1 MIRRSFPS
9 SSLRNPKSTCVT
21 SSTSSAAIDRYV
33 FFLKPLSC
41 SFFLILLRFG
51 CYNRSVCILPPIFII
66 VVPYLI
72 QVSMASRLN
81 HDNVVEMLGYC
92 ADGGSRL
99 LAYELMDHY

>member
-33 FFLKPLSC
+33 FFLKPLPC

-51 CYNRSVCILPPIFII
+51 CYNRSLPPIFII
-66 VVPYLI
+66 VVPYLM
-72 QVSMASRLN
+72 QGLQGVNS
-81 HDNVVEMLGYC
+81 
-92 ADGGSRL
+92 
-99 LAYELMDHY
+99 

>member
-33 FFLKPLSC
+33 FFLKPLPC

-51 CYNRSVCILPPIFII
+51 CYNRSVSTSHLYHCCSISDAGFTRCEFIVGILAFVLVQEGFYGIE
-66 VVPYLI
+66 
-72 QVSMASRLN
+72 A
-81 HDNVVEMLGYC
+81 
-92 ADGGSRL
+92 
-99 LAYELMDHY
+99 

>member
-33 FFLKPLSC
+33 FFLKPLPC

-51 CYNRSVCILPPIFII
+51 CYNRSVCIIGFNFSLSIAFSDVNLFI
-66 VVPYLI
+66 LI
-72 QVSMASRLN
+72 
-81 HDNVVEMLGYC
+81 
-92 ADGGSRL
+92 
-99 LAYELMDHY
+99 